1 MTITSAKLPVVAQAG
16 GARPAKRTEAPQQA
30 ASAHDEVNISCG
42 PGRTC
47 GTQLAQQGNAA
58 AEQASGQGAGLAG
71 AGLRGPLR
79 MILIGPP
86 GSGKGTQAKLIQQF
100 FKAPHISTGELLR
113 QEVKQGTE
121 LGKEAQVYM
130 QAGKLVPDEIMLKMV
145 DNKLAGEESF
155 ILDGFPR
162 SKAQAEHLDETL
174 AKLGK
179 PLTAVANLMVD
190 DEIVVKRLKERGR
203 QDDTEEIIRE
213 RLKVYHDQTEPVTG
227 HYGVQALLEP
237 VAAEGSVPQVGYNV
251 ITQLN
256 SRMRPQGC

>member
-1 MTITSAKLPVVAQAG
+1 MTITSVKQSA
-16 GARPAKRTEAPQQA
+16 APQRPSKAKAAAPKQA
-30 ASAHDEVNISCG
+30 EVAADEVQISGSAPKACSA
-42 PGRTC
+42 
-47 GTQLAQQGNAA
+47 QLAKQGNAA
-58 AEQASGQGAGLAG
+58 SEQAAANSAGPGGAA
-71 AGLRGPLR
+71 LRQPLR

-86 GSGKGTQAKLIQQF
+86 GSGKGTQAALIKQF

-121 LGKEAQVYM
+121 LGKQAQVYM
-130 QAGKLVPDEIMLKMV
+130 LAGQLVPDEIMLKMV

-174 AKLGK
+174 ARLGK

-203 QDDTEEIIRE
+203 QDDTEEIIRN
-213 RLKVYHDQTEPVTG
+213 RLKVYHEQTEPVTG
-227 HYGVQALLEP
+227 HYQLQSLLEP
-237 VAAEGSVPQVGYNV
+237 VEAEGSVPQVGYNV
-251 ITQLN
+251 ITQIN
-256 SRMRPQGC
+256 QRVKPNGC

>member
-1 MTITSAKLPVVAQAG
+1 MTITSAKLPVVAGSNPSRRANT
-16 GARPAKRTEAPQQA
+16 AAAPQQVA
-30 ASAHDEVNISCG
+30 VTGDEVQISAAAPQASA
-42 PGRTC
+42 R
-47 GTQLAQQGNAA
+47 QLAQQGSAA
-58 AEQASGQGAGLAG
+58 TEQAAGHGAG
-71 AGLRGPLR
+71 AGAAALRVPLR

-86 GSGKGTQAKLIQQF
+86 GSGKGTQAKIINQF
-100 FKAPHISTGELLR
+100 FKASHISTGELLR
-113 QEVKQGTE
+113 AEVKAGTE

-162 SKAQAEHLDETL
+162 SKAQAEHLDQTL
-174 AKLGK
+174 ARLGK

-203 QDDTEEIIRE
+203 QDDTEEIIRQ
-213 RLKVYHDQTEPVTG
+213 RLEVYHSQTEPVTG
-227 HYGVQALLEP
+227 HYQVQLLLEP
-237 VAAEGSVPQVGYNV
+237 VEAEGQVAQVGYNV

-256 SRMRPQGC
+256 SRLRPQGC

>member
-1 MTITSAKLPVVAQAG
+1 MTITSVKHSAPSLPTSKKAV
-16 GARPAKRTEAPQQA
+16 APQQA
-30 ASAHDEVNISCG
+30 EVAGDEVQISGSAPKACG
-42 PGRTC
+42 A
-47 GTQLAQQGNAA
+47 QLARQGNAA
-58 AEQASGQGAGLAG
+58 AEQAAGSSAGPAG
-71 AGLRGPLR
+71 AALGQPLR

-86 GSGKGTQAKLIQQF
+86 GSGKGTQAGLIKQF

-121 LGKEAQVYM
+121 LGKQAQVYM
-130 QAGKLVPDEIMLKMV
+130 QAGQLVPDEIMLKMV

-162 SKAQAEHLDETL
+162 SKAQAEHLDQTL
-174 AKLGK
+174 ARLGK

-203 QDDTEEIIRE
+203 QDDTEEIIRN
-213 RLKVYHDQTEPVTG
+213 RLKVYHEQTEPVTG
-227 HYGVQALLEP
+227 HYQVQSLLEP
-237 VAAEGSVPQVGYNV
+237 VEAEGSVPQVGYNV

-256 SRMRPQGC
+256 SRMRPHGC

>member
-1 MTITSAKLPVVAQAG
+1 MTITSVKHTAAPQRASKKAPAAAKQQVDVAGDDVQISG
-16 GARPAKRTEAPQQA
+16 GAPKA
-30 ASAHDEVNISCG
+30 CG
-42 PGRTC
+42 A
-47 GTQLAQQGNAA
+47 QLAKQCNAA
-58 AEQASGQGAGLAG
+58 AEQCAGSCAGPGAVAM
-71 AGLRGPLR
+71 RQPLR

-86 GSGKGTQAKLIQQF
+86 GSGKGTQANLIKQF

-121 LGKEAQVYM
+121 LGKQAQVYM
-130 QAGKLVPDEIMLKMV
+130 QAGQLVPDEIMLKMV

-162 SKAQAEHLDETL
+162 SKAQADHLDQTL
-174 AKLGK
+174 ARLGK

-203 QDDTEEIIRE
+203 QDDTEEIIRN
-213 RLKVYHDQTEPVTG
+213 RLKVYHEQTEPVTG
-227 HYGVQALLEP
+227 HYQLQSLLEP
-237 VAAEGSVPQVGYNV
+237 VEAEGSVPQVGYNV

-256 SRMRPQGC
+256 SRMRPNGC